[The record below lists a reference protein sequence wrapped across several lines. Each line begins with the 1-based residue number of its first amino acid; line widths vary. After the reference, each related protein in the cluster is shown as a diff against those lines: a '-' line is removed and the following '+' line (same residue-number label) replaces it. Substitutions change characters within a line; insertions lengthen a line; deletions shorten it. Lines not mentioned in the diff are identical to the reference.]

1 MKPSGKRPSRKI
13 SGNQRAALV
22 VAASVVLAVL
32 AIVGVVYTV
41 AYIVGTTDAG
51 DGGGDTETVRNI
63 DNEGDT
69 VELPD
74 WIDVELLPVNEFS
87 RPGEPTD
94 EIVGIVIH
102 YVGNP
107 GTSAMANR
115 NYFAGLA
122 QSGATYASSNFIVGL
137 DGEVIECVPL
147 GEVAYCSNNRNHDT
161 VSIECCHPDESGQFT
176 HETYDSLIKLCRYLV
191 DLYGIEPEGVIRHYD
206 VTGKLCPVYYVEHED
221 AWRSLVDDIFSE
233 E

>member
-41 AYIVGTTDAG
+41 AYIVGDPDSG
-51 DGGGDTETVRNI
+51 NVGSGTETVRNI
-63 DNEGDT
+63 DNEGST

-161 VSIECCHPDESGQFT
+161 ISIECCHPDETGEFT
-176 HETYDSLIKLCRYLV
+176 DETYDSLIKLCRYLV
-191 DLYGIEPEGVIRHYD
+191 EIYDIKPENVIRHYD
-206 VTGKLCPVYYVEHED
+206 VTGKLCPLFYVEHED
-221 AWRSLVDDIFSE
+221 AWADLVTDIFS
-233 E
+233 